1 MSWSSNVPSARG
13 AAFGSTRDLDLG
25 GGADAE
31 VLRGAGVLSAASS
44 FSFRLFSAARPRSS
58 SSSGVGG
65 GCCGGGGIDG
75 AAAFAGRSPL
85 GVEGLGGLTTGGGTA
100 GGGLLGGGPNGG
112 LLNLLGL
119 ELPLSGTAA
128 LGSDALASDAL
139 AGASASDAL
148 ASGTDATSAFAFA
161 FGGPAGSAGTAE
173 DAAAVE
179 RQGAAPTE
187 DGACGA

>member
-1 MSWSSNVPSARG
+1 M
-13 AAFGSTRDLDLG
+13 
-25 GGADAE
+25 
-31 VLRGAGVLSAASS
+31 
-44 FSFRLFSAARPRSS
+44 
-58 SSSGVGG
+58 
-65 GCCGGGGIDG
+65 DG

-85 GVEGLGGLTTGGGTA
+85 GVEGLGGLTTDGGGTA
-100 GGGLLGGGPNGG
+100 GGDLFGGGPNGG

-139 AGASASDAL
+139 AGALASDAL
-148 ASGTDATSAFAFA
+148 ASGTDATSAFAF
-161 FGGPAGSAGTAE
+161 GGLAGSAGTAE

-187 DGACGA
+187 DVPCGAWWIDLTEVVTIG

>member
-25 GGADAE
+25 GGADADA
-31 VLRGAGVLSAASS
+31 LRGAGVLSAASS
-44 FSFRLFSAARPRSS
+44 LSFWRFSDALPLSS
-58 SSSGVGG
+58 SSAVGG
-65 GCCGGGGIDG
+65 GCCGGGGIGG
-75 AAAFAGRSPL
+75 AAAFGGRSPL
-85 GVEGLGGLTTGGGTA
+85 GVEGLGGLATGGGPGTA

-128 LGSDALASDAL
+128 FGALASDAL
-139 AGASASDAL
+139 AGALASDAFG
-148 ASGTDATSAFAFA
+148 SDAFATTAFA
-161 FGGPAGSAGTAE
+161 FGGLSGSGGT
-173 DAAAVE
+173 DGVAAAVE

-187 DGACGA
+187 DGGACGA

>member
-1 MSWSSNVPSARG
+1 M
-13 AAFGSTRDLDLG
+13 
-25 GGADAE
+25 
-31 VLRGAGVLSAASS
+31 
-44 FSFRLFSAARPRSS
+44 
-58 SSSGVGG
+58 
-65 GCCGGGGIDG
+65 DG

-85 GVEGLGGLTTGGGTA
+85 GVEGLGGLTTD

-139 AGASASDAL
+139 A
-148 ASGTDATSAFAFA
+148 SGTDATSAFGFA
-161 FGGPAGSAGTAE
+161 FGGLAGSAGTAE

>member
-1 MSWSSNVPSARG
+1 MPSALG
-13 AAFGSTRDLDLG
+13 VGFGSTRDLDLG

-31 VLRGAGVLSAASS
+31 VLRGAGFLSAASS
-44 FSFRLFSAARPRSS
+44 LSVGRFSDVLPLSS
-58 SSSGVGG
+58 SSAVGG
-65 GCCGGGGIDG
+65 GCCGGGGIEG
-75 AAAFAGRSPL
+75 AAAFGGRSPL
-85 GVEGLGGLTTGGGTA
+85 GVEGLGGLATGGGPGTG

-128 LGSDALASDAL
+128 FGADGLASDAL
-139 AGASASDAL
+139 AGALASDAF

-161 FGGPAGSAGTAE
+161 FGGLFGSGGTAGV
-173 DAAAVE
+173 AAAVE

-187 DGACGA
+187 DGGTCGA

>member
-1 MSWSSNVPSARG
+1 MRSTSVSGSAKVPSALG
-13 AAFGSTRDLDLG
+13 AELGSTRDLDLG
-25 GGADAE
+25 GGADADA
-31 VLRGAGVLSAASS
+31 LRGAGVLSAASS
-44 FSFRLFSAARPRSS
+44 LSFWRFSDALPRSA

-85 GVEGLGGLTTGGGTA
+85 GVEGLGGLATGGGTA

-139 AGASASDAL
+139 A
-148 ASGTDATSAFAFA
+148 SGTDATSAFAFA
-161 FGGPAGSAGTAE
+161 FGGLAGSAGTAE